1 MAQHRSVP
9 CPATSVATQTGAIF
23 SGLAIGAVNAHM
35 QGMAAVAARRE
46 EYASQVLSHQLSDAV
61 AAAHEWADYAKRL
74 IVENERLKTENARL
88 KKVAAQRRGVIER
101 MRGQVAA

>member
-9 CPATSVATQTGAIF
+9 CPATSVAMQTGAIF
-23 SGLAIGAVNAHM
+23 TGLAVGAVSAHT
-35 QGMAAVAARRE
+35 QGMAAVKARHE

-74 IVENERLKTENARL
+74 IAENEKLKAENIRLRE
-88 KKVAAQRRGVIER
+88 VAAQRRGVIER
-101 MRGQVAA
+101 MRQVAA

>member
-9 CPATSVATQTGAIF
+9 CPAAAVATQTGAIF
-23 SGLAIGAVNAHM
+23 AGLAAGAVNAHM
-35 QGMAAVAARRE
+35 QGVAAARARRE

-61 AAAHEWADYAKRL
+61 SAAHDWADYAKRL
-74 IVENERLKTENARL
+74 IVENERLKVENSRL
-88 KKVAAQRRGVIER
+88 KEVAAQRRGVIER